1 MSVVERINGAVDEK
15 QGEIIKLLQRLVQIA
30 TPTPPGLNYNR
41 INVRISDLL
50 DLVKFIAIPATEA
63 A

>member
-15 QGEIIKLLQRLVQIA
+15 QGEIVKLLQRLVQIP
-30 TPTPPGLNYNR
+30 TPTPLGLNYDR

-50 DLVKFIAIPATEA
+50 NLVKCIAILATEA

>member
-15 QGEIIKLLQRLVQIA
+15 QGEI
-30 TPTPPGLNYNR
+30 TGLNYDR

-50 DLVKFIAIPATEA
+50 NLVKLIAILATEA

>member
-15 QGEIIKLLQRLVQIA
+15 QGEIIRLLQSLVQIP
-30 TPTPPGLNYNR
+30 TPTPPGLNYDR

-50 DLVKFIAIPATEA
+50 DLVKFIAILATEA

>member
-1 MSVVERINGAVDEK
+1 MSVVERINGVVDEK
-15 QGEIIKLLQRLVQIA
+15 QGEIVKLLQRLVQIP
-30 TPTPPGLNYNR
+30 TPTPPGLNYDR

-50 DLVKFIAIPATEA
+50 NLVKCIAILATEA

>member
-1 MSVVERINGAVDEK
+1 MGAADEK
-15 QGEIIKLLQRLVQIA
+15 QGEIIRLLQRLVQIP
-30 TPTPPGLNYNR
+30 TPTPPGLNYDR

-50 DLVKFIAIPATEA
+50 DLAKFIAILATEA